1 LSAKKTNDK
10 AISKVH
16 TKNALTLL
24 AERYSVPAEQLKT
37 TLKETVIKG
46 ATDAQFITFCAVANE
61 YKLNPM
67 TREIFA
73 FPDRRQGIIPIVS
86 TDGWTKLITSHP
98 KYKNHTFNYS
108 DDTVSLDDAKP
119 CPEWIECIIQKVD
132 ATGEEQSIT
141 VREYLDECYRPP
153 IVKDQKK
160 IMTPWQT
167 HTKRMLRH
175 KVKIQ
180 AGREAFGFG
189 GIYDKDESERIAEGQ
204 IVEGEVEDQKMIE
217 SIKETTPPPN
227 EKKNGSPEKTP
238 PDQEASEPPDVSSLP
253 LRSDQHRT
261 IMKNFT
267 TLEMGGHDAQARGR
281 RLHFIEGFAGIK
293 VESTKDLTEEQ
304 AENVISVQEKHIK
317 NMAKK

>member
-1 LSAKKTNDK
+1 LIAKKKKETNDK

-24 AERYSVPAEQLKT
+24 AERFSVPADQ
-37 TLKETVIKG
+37 LKETLKATVIKN

-61 YKLNPM
+61 YRLNPM
-67 TREIFA
+67 IREIFA
-73 FPDRRQGIIPIVS
+73 FPDKRQGIIPIVS

-108 DDTVSLDDAKP
+108 DETTDLDHAKP
-119 CPEWIECIIQKVD
+119 CPDWIECVIEKDDKTSV
-132 ATGEEQSIT
+132 T

-153 IVKDQKK
+153 FIKEGK
-160 IMTPWQT
+160 PLLGAWQT

-175 KVKIQ
+175 KAKIQ
-180 AGREAFGFG
+180 AGREAFGFA
-189 GIYDKDESERIAEGQ
+189 GIFDKDEGERVLEAQ
-204 IVEGEVEDQKMIE
+204 IVEAEVEDQAMIGSVAE
-217 SIKETTPPPN
+217 IPPPPD
-227 EKKNGSPEKTP
+227 KKNGLPDTPP

-267 TLEMGGHDAQARGR
+267 TLGMGGHDAQARGR

-304 AENVISVQEKHIK
+304 AENVISVQSKHVKNLEKK
-317 NMAKK
+317 